1 MPATTH
7 FRLRRGLV
15 AVAAAAT
22 VLTAAAPATAGSY
35 GWPVRPFDRQH
46 PVRGFF
52 GDPRIAG
59 EDLDHGSF
67 HFGIDV
73 SAPNG
78 TPVYAT
84 ATGRVVIEAERPDVV
99 SILDEANSRR
109 VLAYWHVVPSVRNGD
124 RAVAYRTVLGRIERP
139 WGHVHFA
146 ESIDGRYVNP
156 LRGGA
161 MTPYRDTTRP
171 TIHAFSFDRDG
182 VSVPQPLR
190 GPIDLVVEAWD
201 DTPLAVPAPW
211 ADKPV
216 APALVRW
223 RISGPRSLLSAAR
236 WTTAA
241 DFRRALPECP
251 YGSLYARWTR
261 QNHPW
266 GGRGRGRYRFLLAH
280 RFDTSSLSNGAH
292 VLEVEASDTRGNTAR
307 AHVRFRVTNPR

>member
-1 MPATTH
+1 MPAITNT
-7 FRLRRGLV
+7 RVRRGLV
-15 AVAAAAT
+15 AVAVAAA

-35 GWPVRPFDRQH
+35 GWPVKPFDRQH

-52 GDPRIAG
+52 GDPRIEG

-73 SAPNG
+73 SAPDG

-84 ATGRVVIEAERPDVV
+84 ATGRIVVEPQHPHVV
-99 SILDEANSRR
+99 AVLDDTNPRC

-146 ESIDGRYVNP
+146 ETIDGRNVNP
-156 LRGGA
+156 LRRGGLS
-161 MTPYRDTTRP
+161 PYRDTTRP
-171 TIHAFSFDRDG
+171 TIHGFSFERDG
-182 VSVPQPLR
+182 RSVLQPLR
-190 GPIDLVVEAWD
+190 GRLDLVVEAWD
-201 DTPLAVPAPW
+201 ETPLAVPTPW
-211 ADKPV
+211 HDKPV

-223 RISGPRSLLSAAR
+223 RISGAPSLLAAAQ

-241 DFRRALPECP
+241 DFRAALPECP
-251 YGSLYARWTR
+251 YRSLYAKWTR

-266 GGRGRGRYRFLLAH
+266 GGRGRGRYRFLLAP
-280 RFDTSSLSNGAH
+280 RFDTSSLSDGVH
-292 VLEVEASDTRGNTAR
+292 VLEVEVSDTRANVAR
-307 AHVRFRVTNPR
+307 SRVQFRVANGR